1 MCEQKERPSMRSTVF
16 LALLALAT
24 SAYAVEPD
32 AYRIRNTADLVR
44 VCSAQPSEPDQATAI
59 AFCHGVLA
67 GAYGYYV
74 ASTPVADRFVCPP
87 DPVPTRSKVANDFVA
102 WAKARPQLMEQ
113 GAIDTLFRFAAET
126 FPCTK

>member
-1 MCEQKERPSMRSTVF
+1 MRSSIAS
-16 LALLALAT
+16 LALLALAA
-24 SAYAVEPD
+24 SVHAVEPD

-67 GAYGYYV
+67 GAYAYYL
-74 ASTPVADRFVCPP
+74 AATPTADRFVCAP
-87 DPVPTRSKVANDFVA
+87 DPAPTRSKVANDFVV
-102 WAKARPQLMEQ
+102 WAKARPQYMEH

-126 FPCTK
+126 FPCKQ

>member
-1 MCEQKERPSMRSTVF
+1 MRTIVAF
-16 LALLALAT
+16 VMLACAA
-24 SAYAVEPD
+24 SAYAVQPD

-67 GAYGYYV
+67 GAYAYYL
-74 ASTPVADRFVCPP
+74 ASTPTADRFVCAP
-87 DPVPTRSKVANDFVA
+87 DPAPTRSKVAMDFVA

-113 GAIDTLFRFAAET
+113 GAIDTLFRFAAEK
-126 FPCTK
+126 FPCGK